1 MGENTYA
8 VEVSRDADGHLV
20 ADPAEVV
27 FVVKAVGTGE
37 PTDPGEP
44 ADPENPSTPDNT
56 DPDSPKTGDRSDLMV
71 WRFVLL
77 ISGGTL
83 MALLVTR
90 KKQRNA

>member
-1 MGENTYA
+1 TYA

-56 DPDSPKTGDRSDLMV
+56 DPDTPKTGDSSNYLFWSMI
-71 WRFVLL
+71 LL
-77 ISGGTL
+77 ASGGILATL
-83 MALLVTR
+83 IVCR
-90 KKQRNA
+90 RKQRKI